1 MTKGII
7 SVSQVTSPPPIR
19 PRAKLIRQSSG
30 LTNVAAMIFG
40 LATKEALLMPIISMA
55 SSCWV
60 ILMLPISEAMLEPIL
75 PARIN
80 ATIVEL
86 NSSIMLSRT
95 I

>member
-1 MTKGII
+1 M
-7 SVSQVTSPPPIR
+7 
-19 PRAKLIRQSSG
+19 
-30 LTNVAAMIFG
+30 VAARIFG
-40 LATKEALLMPIISMA
+40 RATKDALLIPIMSMA

-60 ILMLPISEAMLEPIL
+60 IRMLPISEAMLDPIL

-86 NSSIMLSRT
+86 NSNIMLSRT

>member
-1 MTKGII
+1 
-7 SVSQVTSPPPIR
+7 
-19 PRAKLIRQSSG
+19 
-30 LTNVAAMIFG
+30 
-40 LATKEALLMPIISMA
+40 MPIISMA